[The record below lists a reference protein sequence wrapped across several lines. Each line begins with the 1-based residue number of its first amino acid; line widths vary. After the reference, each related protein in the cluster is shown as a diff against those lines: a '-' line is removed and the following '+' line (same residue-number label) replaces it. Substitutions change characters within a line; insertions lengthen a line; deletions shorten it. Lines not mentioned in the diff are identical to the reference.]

1 MLALI
6 AAIVGASAVILGQ
19 LLNEAYKR
27 HRDRQMTAKG
37 IAALIHGTLA
47 MTERR
52 SYVAYFEELL
62 RRLARQ
68 EPIKFERLLVRSGPD
83 PITERYLDR
92 VGLLAGDLPTRIA
105 EFYQVLTGVQ
115 IDLMRLGDGEFDGN
129 PAGAETMI
137 RADIGLWKEFEAKAH
152 ILVRDL
158 EAHAS
163 ARMRW
168 ADVIGG

>member
-1 MLALI
+1 MIPLL

-37 IAALIHGTLA
+37 IAALIHSTLA

-52 SYVAYFEELL
+52 SYVTYFEELL
-62 RRLARQ
+62 RRLARH
-68 EPIKFERLLVRSGPD
+68 EPVKFERLLVRSGPD
-83 PITERYLDR
+83 PITEQYLDR

-105 EFYQVLTGVQ
+105 EFYQVLTGIQ

-129 PAGAETMI
+129 LAGAETTI
-137 RADIGLWKEFEAKAH
+137 RADIALWKEFEAKAH
-152 ILVRDL
+152 VLVRDL
-158 EAHAS
+158 ETHAS
-163 ARMRW
+163 APMRRV
-168 ADVIGG
+168 DVLGR